1 MGDSQA
7 VGART
12 SQDIMNQPFDYSSF
26 TTRNIGFVTE
36 AEQEKLRAAKVFICG
51 TGGMGGA
58 ALMALARTGIG
69 HFIIADLDE
78 FEVSNLNRQVFA
90 FTDTVGQH
98 KAEASADML
107 RRINPE
113 VTVEVLKADWAA
125 SVGRIAQEVAVIVN
139 GTDDL
144 AASLLLY
151 RTARAANLAVVDAY
165 ASPLPSV
172 YVTRPR
178 EPMPEERLG
187 YPTLGK
193 AWDAVTAEDRAA
205 AFQAEA
211 IHVLVHSTSRK
222 HIDLDAA
229 GEVAAGKRS
238 RMSFAPMVISTGMLM
253 AYEVI
258 ALVLERPTGTDC
270 RGYFFNPYR
279 PAVERPRAQIIEAA
293 MKPVVRRFLK
303 RMMGNT

>member
-1 MGDSQA
+1 M
-7 VGART
+7 
-12 SQDIMNQPFDYSSF
+12 QPFDYQSF
-26 TTRNIGFVTE
+26 TTRNIGFVSE
-36 AEQEKLRAAKVFICG
+36 AEQAKLRAAKVFICG

-58 ALMALARTGIG
+58 ALMALVRAGIG

-98 KAEASADML
+98 KAEASAE
-107 RRINPE
+107 I
-113 VTVEVLKADWAA
+113 LKSDWPTAID
-125 SVGRIAQEVAVIVN
+125 RIAQNVQVIVN

-151 RTARAANLAVVDAY
+151 RTARAARVAVIDAY

-172 YVTRPR
+172 YVTRPN
-178 EPMPEERLG
+178 EQMPEERLG
-187 YPTLGK
+187 YPTRAK
-193 AWDAVTAEDRAA
+193 AWDAITKDDRAA

-222 HIDLDAA
+222 YIDLDAA

-258 ALVLERPTGTDC
+258 ALILDKPTGTDC

-279 PAVERPRAQIIEAA
+279 PAVERPQPWIIEVAL
-293 MKPVVRRFLK
+293 KPVVRRFLD
-303 RMMGNT
+303 RMMVGA